1 MDFIVDLPVSSG
13 FDSILVIVDRLTK
26 MAHFIPTVKEV
37 TAEDVATLF
46 LKHILPQHGLP
57 EEIVSD
63 RDTRFVSKFWTRFLQ
78 LLDIQKNMST
88 AYHPRTDGQTERVN
102 QTLEQYLRVYCNYQQ
117 NDWQEL
123 LHLAQFSYNNSVHA
137 STGQS
142 PFYANYGYHPRF
154 TLKVTDHS
162 MVPVA
167 EDRVLQLQQLHKDLV
182 SALTKAQERY
192 KKFFDRKVKE
202 SPQFNTNDKVW
213 LLSHNITTAR
223 PSRKLDHKRLGPFKI
238 IKKIGL
244 SAYRLQLPR
253 SMKIHNVFHVSLLE
267 PYKPDTIPGRRQPPP
282 SPIESSDGQEWE
294 VQRILDSRIKRNRL
308 EYLVSWK
315 GFTPDHNTWEPAK
328 NLVHAQATVDK
339 FHQQNPT
346 RPSPDSLQQ
355 SRRVR
360 SLGARP

>member
-26 MAHFIPTVKEV
+26 MAHFIPTVKDV
-37 TAEDVATLF
+37 TAEDVAALF
-46 LKHILPQHGLP
+46 IKHILPQHGLP
-57 EEIVSD
+57 DEIISD
-63 RDTRFVSKFWTRFLQ
+63 RDARFVSKFWSRFLQ
-78 LLDIQKNMST
+78 LLDIRKNMST

-102 QTLEQYLRVYCNYQQ
+102 QTLEQYLRIYCNYQQ
-117 NDWQEL
+117 NNWEKL
-123 LHLAQFSYNNSVHA
+123 LPLAQFSYNNSVHS

-154 TLKVTDHS
+154 TFKLTDHS
-162 MVPVA
+162 TVPIV
-167 EDRVLQLQQLHKDLV
+167 EERVRQLQHLHKDLTLAI
-182 SALTKAQERY
+182 SKAQERY
-192 KKFFDRKVKE
+192 KKFFDKKIKE
-202 SPQFNTNDKVW
+202 SPQFNLNDKVW
-213 LLSHNITTAR
+213 LLSRNITTAR

-238 IKKIGL
+238 TQKIGL
-244 SAYRLQLPR
+244 SAYRLKLPR

-282 SPIESSDGQEWE
+282 PPIETNSGQEWL
-294 VQRILDSRIKRNRL
+294 VHRILDSRIKRNRL
-308 EYLVSWK
+308 EYLVSWE

-328 NLVHAQATVDK
+328 SLANAQATVDE

-346 RPSPDSLQQ
+346 RPSPISLQQ
-355 SRRVR
+355 SKQVR